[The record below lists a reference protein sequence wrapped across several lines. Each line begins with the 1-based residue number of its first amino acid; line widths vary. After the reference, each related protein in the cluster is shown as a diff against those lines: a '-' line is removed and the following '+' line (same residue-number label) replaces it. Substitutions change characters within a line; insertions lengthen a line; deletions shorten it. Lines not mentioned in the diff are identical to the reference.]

1 MGNTDPFSSDEDAQ
15 GSEAATDA
23 VSKLDLPDGLSDTI
37 ENTSEFAQQALS
49 EIIGVNAIVFGLAI
63 GMILGATGEAQT
75 LVGVLAAILAGERVK
90 LRLSEKVKVQILK
103 EPSLAILGS
112 VLGYLLSVY
121 LI

>member
-1 MGNTDPFSSDEDAQ
+1 MGNSDPFSSDEDAQ
-15 GSEAATDA
+15 GSEAATDTI
-23 VSKLDLPDGLSDTI
+23 SRLDLPDGLSDTI

-63 GMILGATGEAQT
+63 GMIIGATGEAQT

-90 LRLSEKVKVQILK
+90 LRLSEKVKVKILK